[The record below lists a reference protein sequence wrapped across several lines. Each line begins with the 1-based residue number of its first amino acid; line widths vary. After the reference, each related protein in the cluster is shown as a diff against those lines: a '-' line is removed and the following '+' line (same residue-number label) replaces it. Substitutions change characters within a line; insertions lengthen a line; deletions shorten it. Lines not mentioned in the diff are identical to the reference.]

1 MAEPWTFA
9 GEAAPWTTS
18 GGVISLVQGP
28 TFCISGRGGDVRPGM
43 AHGLF
48 FRDRRLLHRWELL
61 ARGLDLEP
69 LAAHLD
75 TPFSATLVQR
85 SRPTPGR
92 ADSRL
97 LVIRRRHVGRG
108 MREDLDL
115 RNYGPEPLGLALE
128 LVAGADFAGLFEV
141 KEGRQ
146 VEREAPRRGYSQHGF
161 ELALA
166 DGSGGVRVAVHPGE
180 AAVTIGDGPDGAVTA
195 LFDVTLAPHGRWR
208 ACLEIA
214 AVMDGRAIPIAHPC
228 GEPIEDAVP
237 VLRLAEWRRR
247 TPVVHSDHD
256 GLERAVA
263 RTVDDLGAL
272 RFFDPRHP
280 ERPVV
285 AAGAPWFMTLFG
297 RDSLLTSW
305 MALPLQPDL
314 CAGVLGALADLQG
327 YEEDPASE
335 EQPGRILHEVRPAWG
350 KALTATEVYY
360 GSADATPLFV
370 MVLGELARW
379 GADPALI
386 DALLPHADRALA
398 WIDRY
403 GDADGDGYVE
413 YARMTPLGLLHQ
425 GWKDS
430 HDGINFADGRDAAPP
445 IALCE
450 IQAYVYG
457 AYLARA
463 DLAERAGDVGLASA
477 YRDRAGRLKAAFNR
491 DFWVESAGWF
501 AVGLDADKA
510 PIDAL
515 ASNMGHALWT
525 GIVDAERAPLV
536 AAKLVGREL
545 FSGWGVRTL
554 GTTMGAYNPISYHN
568 GSVWP
573 HDTALC
579 MAGLMRY
586 GFVAEAHQL
595 ALGLLAAAEFT
606 GWRLPELFAGVDRDD
621 LGEPVPYPTAC
632 SPQAWASGAPL
643 LILRALLRLDPDVPR
658 GRVWLAPELPDAI
671 GGVTVE
677 RMPLGGA
684 AVTIEAGRDGVGIR
698 GLPAGLAV
706 ELAPRPL
713 P

>member
-1 MAEPWTFA
+1 MADPWTFA

-18 GGVISLVQGP
+18 GGVVSLVQGP
-28 TFCISGRGGDVRPGM
+28 TFCISGRSGDIRSGVPQ
-43 AHGLF
+43 GLF
-48 FRDRRLLHRWELL
+48 FRDRRLLSQWELRV
-61 ARGLDLEP
+61 RGLELEP

-75 TPFSATLVQR
+75 NPFSATLVQR
-85 SRPTPGR
+85 SRPSPGR

-108 MREDLDL
+108 MREDLDI
-115 RNYGPEPLGLALE
+115 RSYGPEPVHVTVE

-141 KEGRQ
+141 KEGR
-146 VEREAPRRGYSQHGF
+146 VAEHEAPRRGYSHAGF
-161 ELALA
+161 ELASA
-166 DGSGGVRVAVHPGE
+166 DGTCGVRVGVHPGE
-180 AAVTIGDGPDGAVTA
+180 AVVAIGDGPDGTATVT
-195 LFDVTLAPHGRWR
+195 FEVTLEPRGHWR
-208 ACLEIA
+208 ACLEVA
-214 AVMDGRAIPIAHPC
+214 ALVEGRAIPVAHPC

-247 TPVVHSDHD
+247 TPVVRSDHE
-256 GLERAVA
+256 GLENAIA

-280 ERPVV
+280 ERPVI

-314 CAGVLGALADLQG
+314 CAGVLGTLADLQG
-327 YEEDPASE
+327 SEEDADTE
-335 EQPGRILHEVRPAWG
+335 EQPGRIIHELRPGWG
-350 KALTATEVYY
+350 AAPGDNRLYY
-360 GSADATPLFV
+360 GTADATPLFV
-370 MVLGELARW
+370 MLVGELSRW
-379 GADPALI
+379 GGDPEFVSS
-386 DALLPHADRALA
+386 LLPHADRALH
-398 WIDRY
+398 WIDSH
-403 GDADGDGYVE
+403 GDRDGDGYVE
-413 YARMTPLGLLHQ
+413 YQRLSERGLPHQ

-430 HDGINFADGRDAAPP
+430 HDGINFADGRLAEPA

-450 IQAYVYG
+450 VQAYVYG

-463 DLAERAGDVGLASA
+463 DLAEQFGDVGLASA

-491 DFWVESAGWF
+491 DFWLPEQGWF

-525 GIVDAERAPLV
+525 GIVDDEKAPLV
-536 AAKLVGREL
+536 AEHLVGPQL

-554 GTTMGAYNPISYHN
+554 GTAMGAYNPISYHN

-586 GFVAEAHQL
+586 GFVAEAQKLGL
-595 ALGLLAAAEFT
+595 ALLDAARFT
-606 GWRLPELFAGVDRDD
+606 DWRLPELFTGVDRDD
-621 LGEPVPYPTAC
+621 LAEPVPYPTAC

-643 LILRALLRLDPDVPR
+643 LVLRTLLRLDPDVPR
-658 GRVWLAPELPDAI
+658 GRVWLAPELPAEI
-671 GGVTVE
+671 GDVTVE
-677 RMPLGGA
+677 RLPLAGA
-684 AVTIEAGRDGVGIR
+684 SVTIQAGPDGVGIR
-698 GLPAGLAV
+698 GLPSGLAV
-706 ELAPRPL
+706 ELAPRPV
-713 P
+713 